1 MRRPFW
7 LAAFFVAVCHLIA
20 ASVYLWRFPAWR
32 APDEGAHFAYIVHL
46 AQTRSLPIFEGMGR
60 GVTYEAHQPPLY
72 YLTALPFVAS
82 LLEDKAHHQTALYLL
97 RFFSTLWGLA
107 VVLGAMG
114 LAWMLHADPQTR
126 LPATLLAG
134 LFAALLPMHL
144 LVCASVGNDATAGAM
159 ATATLLWLCLLLQRP
174 SVGTTPNLDGG
185 VDGGR
190 FLWRFLAGE
199 EQQPHLLAPRFV
211 CPLSDAP
218 QPASRTPITDKK
230 APRCPSISSPFIP
243 RPSSLCRVVAWDF
256 AGHLLS
262 RVFVDGRLVAVA
274 QHRPLR

>member
-46 AQTRSLPIFEGMGR
+46 AQTRSLPVFEGMGR

-144 LVCASVGNDATAGAM
+144 LVCASVGNDAAAGAT

-174 SVGTTPNLDGG
+174 SSEQRQTLTAALAAG
-185 VDGGR
+185 V
-190 FLWRFLAGE
+190 LWRFLAGE
-199 EQQPHLLAPRFV
+199 EQQPHLLAPRFARFM
-211 CPLSDAP
+211 PDASQFTHP
-218 QPASRTPITDKK
+218 FADKK
-230 APRCPSISSPFIP
+230 ATCLSTSPPSHDEV
-243 RPSSLCRVVAWDF
+243 RDF
-256 AGHLLS
+256 VGHLLGS
-262 RVFVDGRLVAVA
+262 IFADSGLVAVA